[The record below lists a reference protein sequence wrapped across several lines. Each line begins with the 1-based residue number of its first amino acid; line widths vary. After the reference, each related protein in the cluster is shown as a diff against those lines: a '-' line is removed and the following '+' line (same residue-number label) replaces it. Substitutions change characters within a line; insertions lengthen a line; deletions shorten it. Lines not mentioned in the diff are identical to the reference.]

1 MLHNMVI
8 KSSFISSEIIDITF
22 PVVIAGGLDAG
33 GNVIEIA
40 EVLDNNTSCKVDP
53 FSTKIFRATGIN
65 GMICGGQDYERN
77 LLSSCWN
84 LNPNGTWTSGH
95 DMFKK
100 RSDFSMTEIKKEV
113 ILIGGRTTNYVG
125 LKQVEKYSLG
135 KQGRWSKMN
144 DAPKTIN
151 RHCTTMLNTSFLIVL
166 GGSQNAQVNSNQH

>member
-1 MLHNMVI
+1 MVI
-8 KSSFISSEIIDITF
+8 KSSFISSGIIDITF

-40 EVLDNNTSCKVDP
+40 EVLDNNTNCKVDP
-53 FSTKIFRATGIN
+53 FPIKIFSATGIN
-65 GMICGGQDYERN
+65 GMICGGRDYENN

-84 LNPNGTWTSGH
+84 LNPNGTWTSGQ
-95 DMFKK
+95 DMLKK
-100 RSDFSMTEIKKEV
+100 RYFFSMTAVKKEV
-113 ILIGGRTTNYVG
+113 ILIGGVTINYIA

-144 DAPKTIN
+144 DAPKTID

-166 GGSQNAQVNSNQH
+166 GGSQNAQVNSKQH